1 MHSPAGRTPAGG
13 GGRKN
18 CVAAGGACSASDATL
33 LPRLA
38 ATACGL
44 LQTSQED
51 CAMQSKPPSSSE
63 VVSAVASA
71 VDDQLLSTVGV
82 APADATPA
90 ELMQAVSQLARRQ
103 LSQRW
108 VATQAEQHAAKA
120 RRVYYF
126 SMEFLMGRTL
136 SNALAAL
143 DLRSDVAA
151 AMSAHAQRLEDVAE
165 CEPDAAL
172 GNGGLGRLAACFLDS
187 MATLGL
193 PSFGYG
199 IRYEYGMFAQEIQN
213 GAQVEYPDPWLADGT
228 AWEWPRAAITYP
240 VRFGGWVEHTGPQGQ
255 QRAVW
260 RAAAEVAAKAC
271 DMVIPG
277 HGTQRVSTLRLWKAL
292 APAHIDLNAFN
303 TGDYARAASVKNEYE
318 NISWVLY
325 PNDST
330 PAGRELRLR
339 QEYFFV
345 AASMQDL
352 LARHLSENPSL
363 ENLAEKV
370 AIHLNDT
377 HPAIGVAEL
386 MRLLCD
392 EHEMPWASAWSL
404 CGRVFS
410 YTNHTLMPE
419 ALETW
424 PVGLMQHV
432 LPRHLEIILRINQEL
447 LDLAATHRPGD
458 TAFLASLS
466 LIDERGERRVRMANL
481 SVVGSHKVNGVSAL
495 HSELLVQTIFKDFA
509 SLWPERFTNMT
520 NGVTPRRWL
529 AQANPGLA
537 ALLDRR
543 IGSGWR
549 LDLAQ
554 LEALRAHMGDAAF
567 RDEFMAAKRTNKE
580 RLTAFIERGT
590 GVAVNPASLFDVQV
604 KRIHEYKRQLLNVL
618 HVVTRY
624 QAILANPQAD
634 WVPRTVIFA
643 GKAASSYA
651 TAKSIIRLIHDVGA
665 VVNNDPRVG
674 DRLKVVFIPNYG
686 VSVAEVVM
694 PGADLSEQ
702 ISTAGTEASGTGNM
716 KLALNGALTI
726 GTDDGANIEIRQNV
740 GDENIFIFGLK
751 TPEVLALRQSGYQPM
766 RSYENTPPLKAVL
779 DAIAAG
785 VFSPD
790 EPGRYRGLVDSLL
803 WGGDHYLLLA
813 DYTSYVAT
821 QLRVDALYRQPAQ
834 WAQRAIANVA
844 GMGAFSSDRT
854 IGAYAREIWGIE
866 PERR

>member
-1 MHSPAGRTPAGG
+1 MKDLPVTSNFQPSVRSVAGALEEE
-13 GGRKN
+13 
-18 CVAAGGACSASDATL
+18 L
-33 LPRLA
+33 L
-38 ATACGL
+38 
-44 LQTSQED
+44 D
-51 CAMQSKPPSSSE
+51 H
-63 VVSAVASA
+63 
-71 VDDQLLSTVGV
+71 VGV
-82 APADATPA
+82 LPADATPND
-90 ELMQAVSQLARRQ
+90 LMQAVSQVARHR

-108 VATQAEQHAAKA
+108 VRTQAEQTEAKA
-120 RRVYYF
+120 RRVYYL

-136 SNALAAL
+136 GNALAAL
-143 DLRSDVAA
+143 ELRGEAAA
-151 AMSAHAQRLEDVAE
+151 AMNAHAQRLEDVADE
-165 CEPDAAL
+165 EPDAAL

-199 IRYEYGMFAQEIQN
+199 IRYEYGMFAQEIKN
-213 GAQVEYPDPWLADGT
+213 GAQIEHPDPWLENGT
-228 AWEWPRAAITYP
+228 AWEFPRVAISHP
-240 VRFGGWVEHTGPQGQ
+240 VRFGGWVEHSGSGTDA
-255 QRAVW
+255 RALW
-260 RAAAEVAAKAC
+260 RPNAEVEAKAY

-277 HGTQRVSTLRLWKAL
+277 HGTTKVSTLRLWKAA

-303 TGDYARAASVKNEYE
+303 TGDYQRAASAKNEYE

-352 LARHLSENPSL
+352 IARHLAEHGTL
-363 ENLAEKV
+363 ANLAEKV

-386 MRLLCD
+386 MRVLCD
-392 EHEMPWASAWSL
+392 EHGMLWAQAWAI
-404 CGRVFS
+404 CGKVFS

-424 PVGLMQHV
+424 PVALMQHV
-432 LPRHLEIILRINQEL
+432 LPRHLEIIFRINQQI
-447 LDLAATHRPGD
+447 LDFALKRFPGD
-458 TAFLASLS
+458 MDMLGRIS

-495 HSELLVQTIFKDFA
+495 HSELLVQTIFADFA
-509 SLWPERFTNMT
+509 KLWPERFTNMT

-537 ALLDRR
+537 ELLDDTL
-543 IGSGWR
+543 GAAWR
-549 LDLAQ
+549 LDLDKLQ
-554 LEALRAHMGDAAF
+554 ALRERTDDAAF
-567 RDEFMAAKRTNKE
+567 RERFVAIKRANKE
-580 RLTAFIERGT
+580 RLAALIERRT
-590 GVAVNPASLFDVQV
+590 GVKVDPASLFDVQV

-618 HVVTRY
+618 HTVTRY

-651 TAKSIIRLIHDVGA
+651 MAKTIIRLIHDVGS

-674 DRLKVVFIPNYG
+674 NRLKIVFVPNYG
-686 VSVAEVVM
+686 VSVAETVM

-726 GTDDGANIEIRQNV
+726 GTDDGANIEIRENV
-740 GDENIFIFGLK
+740 GDDNIFIFGLK
-751 TPEVLALRQSGYQPM
+751 TPEVQALKHGGYQPM
-766 RSYENTPPLKAVL
+766 RLYENTPALKAVL

-785 VFSPD
+785 QFSPD
-790 EPGRYRGLVDSLL
+790 DPGRYRGVVDSLL

-813 DYTSYVAT
+813 DYAAYVAT
-821 QLRVDALYRQPAQ
+821 QLRVDELYRQPAQ
-834 WAQRAIANVA
+834 WAERAIANVA
-844 GMGAFSSDRT
+844 GMGAFSADRT
-854 IGAYAREIWGIE
+854 IREYASRIWHIE
-866 PERR
+866 PEPR